1 MIDPKDYR
9 DAMSAIASPVHIVAT
24 DGKAGMAGL
33 TVTALASITD
43 APATLL
49 VCVNRGAPSAARFI
63 ENGYFS
69 VNSLAA
75 ADRGLSDIFAGR
87 TDEHFEKKFTHGHWT
102 AGAHGQPAL
111 MSALACFACKLT
123 EIKDVG
129 THHIFFGEVL
139 SVARPS
145 PEGPSLIYH
154 RRAYGQ
160 AGA

>member
-9 DAMSAIASPVHIVAT
+9 DAMSAIASPVHLLAT

-43 APATLL
+43 SPATLL
-49 VCVNRGAPSAARFI
+49 VCVNRGTPSGPRFI
-63 ENGYFS
+63 ENGHFS

-75 ADRGLSDIFAGR
+75 ADRDLSDIFAGR
-87 TDEHFEKKFTHGHWT
+87 TDEHFERKFTHGLWKP
-102 AGAHGQPAL
+102 GLHGQPAL
-111 MSALACFACKLT
+111 MSALACFECKLT
-123 EIKDVG
+123 EVKDIG

-139 SVARPS
+139 AVARPAL
-145 PEGPSLIYH
+145 GPSLIYH

-160 AGA
+160 AGQ